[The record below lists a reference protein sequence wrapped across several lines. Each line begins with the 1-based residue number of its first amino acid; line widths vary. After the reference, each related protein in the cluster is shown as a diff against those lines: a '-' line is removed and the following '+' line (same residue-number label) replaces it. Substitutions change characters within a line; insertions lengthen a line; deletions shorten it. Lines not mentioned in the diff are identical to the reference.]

1 MRQKDKSLYKKAKS
15 NDFNTQK
22 LLFHNTKWLN
32 YKKLPKSKNIPNP

>member
-22 LLFHNTKWLN
+22 LLFHNTKLLN
-32 YKKLPKSKNIPNP
+32 YKNFPKRKNILNP